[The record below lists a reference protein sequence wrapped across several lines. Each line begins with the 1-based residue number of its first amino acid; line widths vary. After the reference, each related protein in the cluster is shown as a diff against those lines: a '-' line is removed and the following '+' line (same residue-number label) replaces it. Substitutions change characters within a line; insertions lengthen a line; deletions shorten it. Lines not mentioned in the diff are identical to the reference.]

1 MEPELATAS
10 AGGHPRQRVKTM
22 RILSTASLLFA
33 LALSAPDATAQDV
46 DHGKVDYKLCA
57 SCHGFQGEGNQ
68 LVNAPALA
76 GQEAWYLDRQLQN
89 FRGGVRGGNAGDT
102 HGNTMAL
109 MSKGLDSDEKIADI
123 VAYIGTLPAAD
134 PASTVDG
141 DTNKGAELYKTCAA
155 CHGTKAEGN
164 AMLNAPALTAIDDWY
179 QLRQL
184 QAFKDGIR
192 GAHPKDIYGQQ
203 MRPMASTLADEQAMR
218 DVIAY
223 INSLQ

>member
-1 MEPELATAS
+1 
-10 AGGHPRQRVKTM
+10 M

-57 SCHGFQGEGNQ
+57 SCHGFRGEGNQ

-76 GQEAWYLDRQLQN
+76 GQEAWYLDRQIQN
-89 FRGGVRGGNAGDT
+89 FRAGIRGSAPGDT
-102 HGNTMAL
+102 YGNTMAL
-109 MSKGLDSDEKIADI
+109 MTKGLDSDEKIADI

-134 PASTVDG
+134 PESTIEGSVDA
-141 DTNKGAELYKTCAA
+141 GAERYAACAA
-155 CHGTKAEGN
+155 CHGQNAEGN
-164 AMLNAPALTAIDDWY
+164 EVLNAPALTSIDDWY

-192 GAHPKDIYGQQ
+192 GAHAEDTYGQQ
-203 MRPMASTLADEQAMR
+203 MRPMASTLSDEQAMR
-218 DVIAY
+218 DVVAY
-223 INSLQ
+223 IRSLK